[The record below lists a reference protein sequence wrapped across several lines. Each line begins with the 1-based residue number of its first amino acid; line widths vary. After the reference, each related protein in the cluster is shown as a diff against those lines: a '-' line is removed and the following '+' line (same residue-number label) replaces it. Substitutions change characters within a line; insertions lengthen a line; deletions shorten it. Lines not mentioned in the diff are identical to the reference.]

1 MMYADDLMLY
11 ARSLP
16 ALVEMIETL
25 SWELHQIG
33 LQLNAAK
40 SKIFT
45 TKPLDHPMYVEVS
58 QDLVHVLHEGS
69 SHKYLGRHIP
79 GNLKQRGRVELHH
92 RKTIAWAKFNKHRT
106 ILTNKHVSLKL
117 RLKFFNAVVTP
128 AMLFSLHTLAL
139 TKMQLEN
146 INVLQIVGWVRVN
159 GEDWSETM
167 RRMNHRLSVALEL
180 FLIPPWTEQ
189 LAKRQFQFAAKVAS
203 EQSWSSVVGHWTCT
217 AGRQANFDSMPS
229 RKRGRPLVKWDDKLS
244 NITSQF
250 FPLHHGWLAAAK
262 MPFWLNARQ
271 FFVSHFVDL

>member
-1 MMYADDLMLY
+1 M
-11 ARSLP
+11 
-16 ALVEMIETL
+16 
-25 SWELHQIG
+25 
-33 LQLNAAK
+33 
-40 SKIFT
+40 
-45 TKPLDHPMYVEVS
+45 
-58 QDLVHVLHEGS
+58 HVLHEGS

-139 TKMQLEN
+139 TKVQLES
-146 INVLQIVGWVRVN
+146 INVLQRKMLRSIVGWVRVN

-167 RRMNHRLSVALEL
+167 RRMNHRLSVVLEL
-180 FLIPPWTEQ
+180 FPIPPWTEQ

-217 AGRQANFDSMPS
+217 AGWQANFDSMPS

-262 MPFWLNARQ
+262 MPFWLNAQQ